1 MPVPFHS
8 RIGVSSPAPQWPL
21 AGYGLTLI
29 GLHRQGIFATA
40 LYPYGSPEPHMTQ
53 SRAKQRISQ
62 RLTDRLIRKLGPWGM
77 FLKGFAKHPVMVG
90 SIIPSSATLI
100 ASMLRPVE
108 WDKVKLFVEYG
119 PGVGTF
125 CRPVLEHLAGDAT
138 LIAIDTNPD
147 FVEYLKDDIRDSRFI
162 PVLGSAADVE
172 EIVRAHGFAYADYVL
187 SGLPFSTLPAGVGPA
202 IAAATH
208 RVLRKDGAFLVYQF
222 RARARDFL
230 ATHFARID
238 NGFEWRNIPP
248 CFLFW
253 GWKD

>member
-1 MPVPFHS
+1 M
-8 RIGVSSPAPQWPL
+8 
-21 AGYGLTLI
+21 GLR
-29 GLHRQGIFATA
+29 GLGLFARA
-40 LYPYGSPEPHMTQ
+40 MRNCHNPDMFMQP
-53 SRAKQRISQ
+53 SRAKPRAKPRLVDRIV
-62 RLTDRLIRKLGPWGM
+62 RRLGPWGM
-77 FLKGFAKHPVMVG
+77 FLKGFVKHPVMVG
-90 SIIPSSATLI
+90 SIIPSSPTLI
-100 ASMLRPVE
+100 AHMLAPVR
-108 WDKVKLFVEYG
+108 WDEVKLFVEYG

-125 CRPVLEHLAGDAT
+125 CRPVLEKLPGDAV

-147 FVEYLKDDIRDSRFI
+147 FIDYLRQDIRDSRFV

-172 EIVRAHGFAYADYVL
+172 NIVRAHGFEAADYVL

-230 ATHFARID
+230 AAQFARID
-238 NGFEWRNIPP
+238 SGFEWWNVPP